1 MSFIVGFLIGGMCGV
16 LTVSLFKV
24 SCEDKEK
31 EDEEQME
38 YLAKWREE
46 KGRVQRQYCV
56 SCKSNTHNNQ

>member
-16 LTVSLFKV
+16 LTVSLVKV

-46 KGRVQRQYCV
+46 KE
-56 SCKSNTHNNQ
+56 KK

>member
-16 LTVSLFKV
+16 LTVSFVIV
-24 SCEDKEK
+24 SCDDKEK

-46 KGRVQRQYCV
+46 KEKKRNE
-56 SCKSNTHNNQ
+56 KDNIND

>member
-16 LTVSLFKV
+16 FAVSLVQV

-46 KGRVQRQYCV
+46 KERKRNE
-56 SCKSNTHNNQ
+56 KNNIND

>member
-16 LTVSLFKV
+16 LTVSLVKV
-24 SCEDKEK
+24 GCEDKEK

-46 KGRVQRQYCV
+46 KERKRNE
-56 SCKSNTHNNQ
+56 KNNIND

>member
-16 LTVSLFKV
+16 LTVSLVKV
-24 SCEDKEK
+24 SCDDKEK

-46 KGRVQRQYCV
+46 KERKRNE
-56 SCKSNTHNNQ
+56 KNNIND

>member
-1 MSFIVGFLIGGMCGV
+1 MSFIAGFLIGGMCGIFA
-16 LTVSLFKV
+16 VSLFKV

-46 KGRVQRQYCV
+46 KERKRNE
-56 SCKSNTHNNQ
+56 KNNIND